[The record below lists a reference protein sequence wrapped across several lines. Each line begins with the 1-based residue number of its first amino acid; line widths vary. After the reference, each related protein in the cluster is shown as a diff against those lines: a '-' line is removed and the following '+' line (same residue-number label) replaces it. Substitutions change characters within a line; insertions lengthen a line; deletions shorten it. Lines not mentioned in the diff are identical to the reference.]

1 MAAPKGLTL
10 RELVERF
17 GGELRGDGACTVS
30 RVATLASAGP
40 DAISFLTNP
49 RYRAQLAR
57 TRAAAVIVGPDD
69 AEVAGRPCIVSA
81 NPYAYVAKVS
91 ALFHPPRGPRPG
103 IHPSATVDASAELP
117 GSCEVGAQ
125 AVVGARV
132 RLGERVVIGA
142 GVVIGEDV
150 TIGDDSRLY
159 PGVVIYHGC
168 RLGAR
173 VTVHSGA
180 VIGAD
185 GFGLAREGGRWL
197 KMPQVGGVTIG
208 DDVEIGAN
216 TTIDR
221 GAFDDTVIEEGV
233 KLDNQIQVAHNVRIG
248 AHTAIAGCVGIA
260 GSAVIGRHCMIGGA
274 ANIHGHIEIA
284 DGTVISACTL
294 VTKSITVPGTYT
306 AMWAAQPHRAW
317 LQQVAQL
324 RQVETLRK
332 RVRELEQRLQ
342 RLEGDGA

>member
-1 MAAPKGLTL
+1 MAAPKGVTL
-10 RELVERF
+10 GELVDRF
-17 GGELRGDGACTVS
+17 GGELRGDASVTVS
-30 RVATLASAGP
+30 QVATLAAAGP
-40 DAISFLTNP
+40 EAISFLSNP
-49 RYRAQLAR
+49 RYRPQLAT
-57 TRAAAVIVGPDD
+57 TRAGAVIVGPDD
-69 AEVAGRPCIVSA
+69 AAALTRPCIITS
-81 NPYAYVAKVS
+81 NPYAYMAKVS
-91 ALFHPPRGPRPG
+91 ALFHPPPTPRAG
-103 IHPSATVDASAELP
+103 VHPSATVDASAEVP
-117 GSCEVGAQ
+117 SSCEIAAQ

-132 RLGERVVIGA
+132 RLGEGVVIGA
-142 GVVIGEDV
+142 GVVIGDDV
-150 TIGDDSRLY
+150 AIGEHSRLY

-173 VTVHSGA
+173 VIVHSGA

-185 GFGLAREGGRWL
+185 GFGLAPEGGRWL
-197 KMPQVGGVTIG
+197 KVPQVGGVVIG

-221 GAFDDTVIEEGV
+221 GALDDTVIEDGV

-294 VTKSITVPGTYT
+294 VTKSITERGTYT
-306 AMWAAQPHRAW
+306 AMWPAQPHREW
-317 LQQVAQL
+317 LQQAAQL
-324 RQVETLRK
+324 RHVEALRK
-332 RVRELEQRLQ
+332 RVRALEQRLEK
-342 RLEGDGA
+342 LEGNEA